1 MLQRSAVITCA
12 TTTID
17 DQADNTTTFYDQ
29 ICPYN
34 QQDIRLSDT
43 LHLYL
48 LLPCERK
55 LAMSVNAE
63 VPNEVRENVRVSSSP
78 GLSSPPTPSSP
89 TQAKPLQQSPFQANN
104 PGLQHENI
112 QNHAINGGEEF
123 GGAKNTLAPVKKPRK
138 KRDPANTAK
147 KQPEN
152 KIGTTASTAP
162 DGKDPAVKARKAR
175 AAPGIS
181 TRGRKPKAAATTH
194 VDVAQ
199 GSFSGQSKNTD
210 TLTPAQPPAT
220 SQAPTTTLMSRNGNI
235 EAIPT
240 IPASNIPP
248 QKITPRISGQN
259 YDPIRSSAFEARS
272 MSSTPSNLKPRSST
286 PPRPPT
292 YGSASNS
299 PSISSLIDPP
309 GHVHYPQLK
318 RNSEGNDASPPKR
331 FRLTPPEQPLLLQHV
346 PEPVPQ
352 PTMLSDAPATADNAP
367 TPMELDRNEQLTIKP
382 DPVVRKSTTS
392 TGTSTPGNTTKARQK
407 EAPVAISSGNGLL
420 SSAVFSGAD
429 DTSGTEKTAPT
440 IVLDV
445 PLNGEN
451 NKYVNFA
458 RLAEERYGFNALHPR
473 LAAQRERLAKVAAA
487 GAALE
492 NAEKRGAG
500 SGMSGD
506 DMSVDLSEGEGA
518 GDDSNAEMGGMS
530 LIERDVLGVRR
541 SDGDASEGPVVKRKK
556 RVMKEDQYDKDDP
569 FVDDA
574 ELAWEEQ
581 AAASKDGFFVYS
593 GPLVPEGEKPNVE
606 RYALQFLLLAR
617 SPLAHLLTSA
627 PTEPKVHPSAEEAV
641 DVGAAPL
648 EAPEAA
654 AAEALLPARGSPE
667 SRKRKRWSGTKRKY
681 SERAWPLWRP
691 S

>member
-1 MLQRSAVITCA
+1 
-12 TTTID
+12 
-17 DQADNTTTFYDQ
+17 
-29 ICPYN
+29 
-34 QQDIRLSDT
+34 
-43 LHLYL
+43 
-48 LLPCERK
+48 
-55 LAMSVNAE
+55 MSVTAE

-89 TQAKPLQQSPFQANN
+89 TQAKPLQQSPFHTNS
-104 PGLQHENI
+104 GLQPDDG

-138 KRDPANTAK
+138 KRDPANTVK
-147 KQPEN
+147 KQSDSKN
-152 KIGTTASTAP
+152 GTTASTAS
-162 DGKDPAVKARKAR
+162 DGKDPAVKTRKPR
-175 AAPGIS
+175 AAPGTS

-199 GSFSGQSKNTD
+199 GSFSGQSKIID
-210 TLTPAQPPAT
+210 TLAPAQPLAA
-220 SQAPTTTLMSRNGNI
+220 SQGPPTTLMARNGNI

-240 IPASNIPP
+240 MPGSNVPT
-248 QKITPRISGQN
+248 QKLTPRFSGQN
-259 YDPIRSSAFEARS
+259 YDPIRSSAYEVRS
-272 MSSTPSNLKPRSST
+272 ISSTPSNLKPRFST
-286 PPRPPT
+286 PPRPPN

-309 GHVHYPQLK
+309 GNVHYPQLK

-352 PTMLSDAPATADNAP
+352 PTILSDALATADNAP
-367 TPMELDRNEQLTIKP
+367 TPMELDKNEQITAKP
-382 DPVVRKSTTS
+382 DPVVRKSATS
-392 TGTSTPGNTTKARQK
+392 TGTSTPGNTAAKARQK

-429 DTSGTEKTAPT
+429 GTSGTEKTAPT
-440 IVLDV
+440 IILDV

-541 SDGDASEGPVVKRKK
+541 SDGDGSEGPVVKRKK

-606 RYALQFLLLAR
+606 RAEG
-617 SPLAHLLTSA
+617 P
-627 PTEPKVHPSAEEAV
+627 PKRGRGGGRGRGSTRGTRGGGRG
-641 DVGAAPL
+641 GAGGGGAS
-648 EAPEAA
+648 AA
-654 AAEALLPARGSPE
+654 AAGTRKPRITKAEKMERDKEKVQRE
-667 SRKRKRWSGTKRKY
+667 SM
-681 SERAWPLWRP
+681 APLAAKP
-691 S
+691 TNFPI